1 MRFILLLLCLLCG
14 GRVWAQENLEIQRC
28 MAAEEYYRTGQF
40 SKAEALLATGI
51 DTLSDRARVE
61 ALRVMTLCCMAQDR
75 DAEATRYASRLLNA
89 SPYFTPGLSDPPRFA
104 DLIEQL
110 KAGRG
115 STIITASQQAE
126 SVEEAPMPVTLITQ
140 EMIRASGAR
149 NIKEVLL
156 AFVPGMTEVASNEEY
171 NIAMRGIYS
180 AGQEKILF
188 MLNGHRLN
196 SYSTNTAVPDYSIGI
211 DKVKQ
216 IEVLRGPAS
225 SLYGGAALTAAVNII
240 TQDGR
245 DTDGLKLA
253 AGAGNYGQVT
263 ASAQLGQRFLEGDLF
278 AWASYY
284 EATGQEVEI
293 PADQQR
299 GHYPVPGTITLGGF
313 NKKPTYECGL
323 QISLKRFSFLYDTS
337 YSKYVAPY
345 SMNSFFAP
353 YSYGKYRTFN
363 GMGPGYGKL
372 SNHFEASWL
381 MGKDDFTVK
390 ATINYETEEQ
400 ARYQIANDT
409 IPYYFGMSATPPG
422 TDEPI
427 TVTKGV
433 FQYLK
438 WQEYTL
444 GASLHANYNYR
455 LNALGR
461 GTISFRAEANRF
473 RMNDSYY
480 VEGDQ
485 FNRVLVTYDNSK
497 NLLTGSETSANAY
510 LQFKHRFSD
519 LFLLNCGMR
528 YDYKKRSSGKEINEF
543 SPRMAFVFLQPKW
556 SLKLSYSRSYVDA
569 PYFYR
574 NNTLDNFLAWEDMR
588 SEYLHSL
595 QLTFMGNRL
604 WPHWN
609 FEANVYYNVAENLI
623 TQSIFAFTN
632 SDQMQN
638 LGTEVQASYQD
649 KRFSSWLTLSWQHL
663 VKTRDFSPLAAN
675 APSYNLPELTAHWVA
690 SYRLFRNFSLN
701 THLQFLSAQKSLYA
715 SFYYDEQ
722 GVLGIAKNEL
732 DVPARIVW
740 DAGAQFDYKRFGL
753 ELQVHNLLNK
763 KYEQGGTSYA
773 PIRQE
778 GLWFTAKVK
787 YKL

>member
-1 MRFILLLLCLLCG
+1 MRIILILLCLWCSC
-14 GRVWAQENLEIQRC
+14 RMCAQENLEIQRC
-28 MAAEEYYRTGQF
+28 LEAEEYYKTGQF
-40 SKAEALLATGI
+40 AKAESMLATGI
-51 DTLSDRARVE
+51 DTLSERARVE
-61 ALRVMTLCCMAQDR
+61 ALRVMTLCCIAQDR
-75 DAEATRYASRLLNA
+75 AKEAERYASLLLNA
-89 SPYFTPGLSDPPRFA
+89 SPYFTAGLSDPPRFA
-104 DLIEQL
+104 DLIEQI
-110 KAGRG
+110 KTGRVN
-115 STIITASQQAE
+115 TIITASQQAE

-140 EMIRASGAR
+140 EMIQASGAR

-180 AGQEKILF
+180 ASQDKILF

-196 SYSTNTAVPDYSIGI
+196 SYSTNTAVPDYSIAL
-211 DKVKQ
+211 DKIKQ
-216 IEVLRGPAS
+216 IEVVRGPAS

-240 TQDGR
+240 TKDGR
-245 DTDGLKLA
+245 DTDGLHLA

-263 ASAQLGQRFLEGDLF
+263 ASAQLGQRFIEGDLF

-284 EATGQEVEI
+284 EATGQDVGI
-293 PADQQR
+293 PSEQQK

-363 GMGPGYGKL
+363 GAGPGYGKL

-381 MGKDDFTVK
+381 MGKDDFTVR
-390 ATINYETEEQ
+390 ATVSYETEEQ
-400 ARYQIANDT
+400 FRYQIANDT
-409 IPYYFGMSATPPG
+409 IPYYFGMTATPPG
-422 TDEPI
+422 THDTI

-433 FQYLK
+433 YQYLK
-438 WQEYTL
+438 WQEHTL

-455 LNALGR
+455 LTALGR
-461 GTISFRAEANRF
+461 GSISFRAEASRF
-473 RMNDSYY
+473 RMNDAYY

-485 FNRVLVTYDNSK
+485 FTRVLATFDDSK
-497 NLLTGSETSANAY
+497 NVLTGSETSANAY
-510 LQFKHRFSD
+510 LQFKHRFND

-528 YDYKKRSSGKEINEF
+528 YDYKKRSSGKEINEL
-543 SPRMAFVFLQPKW
+543 SPRMAVVFLQPKW

-588 SEYLHSL
+588 SEYLNTI

-604 WPHWN
+604 LPHWN
-609 FEANVYYNVAENLI
+609 FEANFYYNVAENLI
-623 TQSIFAFTN
+623 TQNIFAFTN

-638 LGTEVQASYQD
+638 LGTEVQAFYQSR
-649 KRFSSWLTLSWQHL
+649 RFNSWLTLSWQHL
-663 VKTRDFSPLAAN
+663 VKTRDFNVFAAN
-675 APSYNLPELTAHWVA
+675 YPSYNVPELSAHWVA
-690 SYRLFRNFSLN
+690 SYRLSRHFSLN
-701 THLQFLSAQKSLYA
+701 THLQSLSAQKSLYA
-715 SFYYDEQ
+715 YYYYDEQ
-722 GVLGIAKNEL
+722 GTINVAKKEL
-732 DVPARIVW
+732 DVPARVVW

-763 KYEQGGTSYA
+763 KYDQGGTSYA
-773 PIRQE
+773 PLRQE
-778 GLWFTAKVK
+778 GLWFTAKAK
-787 YKL
+787 YKF